1 MFKIISKYS
10 KTGNLKYISHL
21 DVLRFIQRSVKR
33 ANIPAKYSEGFNP
46 HMRTSF
52 GFPLSL
58 GNESMGE
65 YFELELNEKV
75 DIQDFILKMNNVLPK
90 EMQIISAEYTDGE
103 ESIMSRCSFVE
114 YLINIEF
121 DNLDINNL
129 NEYFEEMVN
138 KGAIYKRKKKNKKN
152 KMIEREIKIERE
164 INTKDY
170 IKYLKAKKTSDNKA
184 CIEVVF
190 LTTETGS
197 MKTNEFMNLI
207 DDKGFD
213 ITYFTVMKMES
224 LDKNMK
230 PILEQ

>member
-33 ANIPAKYSEGFNP
+33 ANIPANYSEGFNP
-46 HMRTSF
+46 HMKTSF

-58 GNESMGE
+58 GNESIGE
-65 YFELELNEKV
+65 YYELEISEKI
-75 DIQDFILKMNNVLPK
+75 DINDYINNMNNVLPK
-90 EMQIISAEYTDGE
+90 EMQIIKAEYTEDTV
-103 ESIMSRCSFVE
+103 SIISRCAFVE

-121 DNLDINNL
+121 DDLDIDML
-129 NEYFEEMVN
+129 NEFFEEMIKTGV
-138 KGAIYKRKKKNKKN
+138 IYYRKKKNKKN
-152 KMIEREIKIERE
+152 KVVEKE
-164 INTKDY
+164 INTRDF
-170 IKYLKAKKTSDNKA
+170 IKYLRAKRTSDNKA

-197 MKTNEFMNLI
+197 MKTDEFMKLI
-207 DDKGFD
+207 DDRGFNV
-213 ITYFTVMKMES
+213 TYFTIMKMES

-230 PILEQ
+230 PIL

>member
-46 HMRTSF
+46 HMKTSF

-65 YFELELNEKV
+65 YFELDLNEEI
-75 DIQDFILKMNNVLPK
+75 DIKNFILKMNSVLPK
-90 EMQIISAEYTDGE
+90 EMQILNAEYIDGD

-114 YLINIEF
+114 YFINIEY

-129 NEYFEEMVN
+129 NEYFEEMINV
-138 KGAIYKRKKKNKKN
+138 GVTYKRKKKNKKN
-152 KMIEREIKIERE
+152 KMIEREI
-164 INTKDY
+164 NTKDY
-170 IKYLKAKKTSDNKA
+170 INYLKAKKTSDNKA

-197 MKTNEFMNLI
+197 MKTNDFMKLI
-207 DDKGFD
+207 EDKGFD
-213 ITYFTVMKMES
+213 ITYFTTKKMEP
-224 LDKNMK
+224 LDQTMK
-230 PILEQ
+230 PILK

>member
-1 MFKIISKYS
+1 MCKIISKYS

-46 HMRTSF
+46 HMKTSF

-58 GNESMGE
+58 GNESVGE
-65 YFELELNEKV
+65 YFELELNEK
-75 DIQDFILKMNNVLPK
+75 IELEDFVLKMNHVLPK
-90 EMQIISAEYTDGE
+90 EMQILNAEYTDGE
-103 ESIMSRCSFVE
+103 ESIMARCAFVE

-121 DNLDINNL
+121 DNLNVDSL
-129 NEYFEEMVN
+129 NEYFDEMLQTGV
-138 KGAIYKRKKKNKKN
+138 IYKRKKKNKKK
-152 KMIEREIKIERE
+152 KMIEKE
-164 INTKDY
+164 INTRDF
-170 IKYLKAKKTSDNKA
+170 IKYLKAKKISDKKA

-197 MKTNEFMNLI
+197 MKTNEFMKLI
-207 DDKGFD
+207 EDKGFD
-213 ITYFTVMKMES
+213 ITYFTIMKMES